1 MRLEAWPGNEVSGR
15 CPTSY
20 WCCTIGDVK
29 CWSTGNSN
37 TDEPA
42 LLQFCRVTCM
52 LRGIS
57 IETIPQV
64 TSLGTRPSACEG
76 LVPRLPSYIACMLAW
91 TSGRTKPRGYM
102 HACLYGPVAGRS
114 PGVTCMHAWMDQWQ
128 DEAQG
133 LHACMLVWT
142 SGRTKP
148 RDYMHACMDQWQ
160 DEAQELHACLDG
172 PVAR

>member
-1 MRLEAWPGNEVSGR
+1 MRLEAWPGNEVSGQ

-20 WCCTIGDVK
+20 WCCTIGNVK

-57 IETIPQV
+57 IETITQV

-76 LVPRLPSYIACMLAW
+76 LVPRLPSYMHACMDQWQDEAQGLYIACMLGW

-102 HACLYGPVAGRS
+102 HACLHGPVAGRS
-114 PGVTCMHAWMDQWQ
+114 PGVM
-128 DEAQG
+128 
-133 LHACMLVWT
+133 HACMLACT
-142 SGRTKP
+142 SSRTKP
-148 RDYMHACMDQWQ
+148 RGYMHA
-160 DEAQELHACLDG
+160 A
-172 PVAR
+172 

>member
-20 WCCTIGDVK
+20 WCCTIGNVK

-42 LLQFCRVTCM
+42 LLQFCRVTCI
-52 LRGIS
+52 LQGIS
-57 IETIPQV
+57 IETITQV

-76 LVPRLPSYIACMLAW
+76 LVPRLPSYMHACMEQWQDEAQGLYIACMLGWTSGGRTKPRGYMHACLHGPVAGRSPGVMHACMDQWQDEAQGLHACMLAW

-102 HACLYGPVAGRS
+102 HAC
-114 PGVTCMHAWMDQWQ
+114 MHQ
-128 DEAQG
+128 
-133 LHACMLVWT
+133 
-142 SGRTKP
+142 
-148 RDYMHACMDQWQ
+148 
-160 DEAQELHACLDG
+160 
-172 PVAR
+172 